1 MSQIDHIDG
10 AQFEPVGLNIK
21 ASEELSRPSLSYLQ
35 DAWRRL
41 KKNKIA
47 IASLIYIIFIIL
59 GSIIFPMIS
68 GFAMS
73 EQHQDH
79 GLMPMGYVYTGT
91 GADGV
96 QQSHTHIW
104 GTDKFGRDM
113 FTRVWYG
120 ARISMTIGIMA
131 ALINLFV
138 GALYGGISG
147 FFGGKLD
154 NLMMRILEIIN
165 GIPYMIVVILLLVV
179 MAPGIG
185 TIVVAYAATGW
196 TGMARLVRG
205 QVLQLKEQEYIL
217 SARVLGASS
226 WRIIFRH
233 LLPNCLS
240 VILVQL
246 TLTIPSAIFTEAF
259 LSYIGLGVRIPLA
272 SWGTLCNDGA
282 AYFRIMPHLLFL
294 PAFFICLTMLSFNLL
309 GDALRDVLDPRL
321 RK

>member
-1 MSQIDHIDG
+1 MSQISKVDSG
-10 AQFEPVGLNIK
+10 LFEPVGLNIK
-21 ASEELSRPSLSYLQ
+21 ASEGLSRPSLSYMQ

-47 IASLIYIIFIIL
+47 IASLIYIIFIIV
-59 GSIIFPMIS
+59 GSIVFPMIS
-68 GFAMS
+68 GYTMS

-79 GLMPMGYVYTGT
+79 GLMPMGYVHKTVD
-91 GADGV
+91 ANGV
-96 QQSHTHIW
+96 ETSHTHIW
-104 GTDKFGRDM
+104 GTDKFGRDV
-113 FTRVWYG
+113 FTRVWFG
-120 ARISMTIGIMA
+120 ARISMTIGIA
-131 ALINLFV
+131 AAIINLFV
-138 GALYGGISG
+138 GALYGGIAG
-147 FFGGKLD
+147 YFGGKLD
-154 NLMMRILEIIN
+154 NIMMRFLEIIN

-185 TIVVAYAATGW
+185 TIVLAYAATGW

-205 QVLQLKEQEYIL
+205 QVLQHKEQEYVL

-240 VILVQL
+240 VILVQM

-282 AYFRIMPHLLFL
+282 SYFRIMPHLLFL